1 MLNVF
6 PVDVIRIFSPNVP
19 NLHVLHRF
27 SPQRVKPTNG
37 CVFLVLLCTLVK
49 WMVLPLPEAKVNP
62 HSSHKLLVLSMD
74 VVLADG
80 YMAVSGGRRLL
91 TRRSF
96 KFLFRL

>member
-6 PVDVIRIFSPNVP
+6 PVDVIWMFSPNVP
-19 NLHVLHRF
+19 NLHVLHLL

-49 WMVLPLPEAKVNP
+49 WMVLPLPEANVNP
-62 HSSHKLLVLSMD
+62 HSSHTLLVLSID
-74 VVLADG
+74 VVVVDV
-80 YMAVSGGRRLL
+80 YMAVCGGRRLL

-96 KFLFRL
+96 KFLFCL